1 MIWEPEELKPV
12 RKFLEDNKFSLLKG
26 ERDVYVNDLCMV
38 RIFSDYYQ
46 VSSNKWP
53 DTDEYGYLCSKDLNI
68 YWLVGVLTWY
78 GLIDK
83 NYKGRII

>member
-12 RKFLEDNKFSLLKG
+12 RKFLEDNGFFLPEG
-26 ERDVYVNDLCMV
+26 ESDIYMNDKCMV

-46 VSSNKWP
+46 VHSNKWP
-53 DTDEYGYLCSKDLNI
+53 DTAEYGFLVSGNLNI

-83 NYKGRII
+83 DYKGGII